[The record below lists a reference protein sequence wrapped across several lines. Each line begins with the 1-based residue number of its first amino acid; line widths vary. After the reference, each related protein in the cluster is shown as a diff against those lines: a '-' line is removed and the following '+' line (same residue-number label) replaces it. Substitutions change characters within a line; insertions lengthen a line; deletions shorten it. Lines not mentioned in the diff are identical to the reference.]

1 MVKEIKTEEKKDK
14 GIFTQQQMPWVE
26 YLEIDEKTLKR
37 YLREDTPEQ
46 IKKMYEEYLKQIEEK
61 SNKNEN
67 IEK

>member
-1 MVKEIKTEEKKDK
+1 MEEKKDK
-14 GIFTQQQMPWVE
+14 RIFTKEQMPWIE
-26 YLEIDEKTLKR
+26 YLEIDSKTLKR

-67 IEK
+67 MEK